1 MVTRI
6 RRYAQIIDILWKY
19 GFGIALEKAFPGRT
33 RFRLPGTEQAPEKST
48 VYETGT
54 VLLSKNSDPR
64 L

>member
-48 VYETGT
+48 VYERYG
-54 VLLSKNSDPR
+54 
-64 L
+64 